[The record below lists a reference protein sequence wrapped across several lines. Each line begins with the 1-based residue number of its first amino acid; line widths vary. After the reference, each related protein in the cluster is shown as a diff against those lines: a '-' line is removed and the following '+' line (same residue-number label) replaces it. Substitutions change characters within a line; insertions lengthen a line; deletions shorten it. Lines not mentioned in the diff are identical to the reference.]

1 MTGCG
6 CEAWRGSAGHQ
17 RATSAGQS
25 ERCFI
30 HHIGQVIFALI
41 TPHLRSRPEGSVPPC
56 SPVNTLRSLK
66 HLYSPTL
73 LRLLS
78 RTLAGGVSTAWGVMG
93 GGGEGRVAVR
103 AFQWE
108 TQWEQLDPCPEAE
121 WPLGTSDAAPCPA
134 YGAAKRPEQR
144 TYCAT
149 ATITLRRSSS
159 SSSASSSEDLDAP
172 GGEEQRVGA
181 TGPAAAPRPEGARER
196 WRDAA
201 PTPSPSEP
209 ASPSSASSAFLHD
222 SAPVQLA
229 QVVVVAAERILA
241 LSPGHS
247 LAESVM
253 ASPHRLIQHVMTA
266 QKKHLKTK

>member
-17 RATSAGQS
+17 RATASGPS
-25 ERCFI
+25 ERCFV
-30 HHIGQVIFALI
+30 HHVGQIIFALI
-41 TPHLRSRPEGSVPPC
+41 TCHLRSQPEGSVPPC

-78 RTLAGGVSTAWGVMG
+78 RTLAGGVSVAWGVMG

-121 WPLGTSDAAPCPA
+121 WPLSGAEALFTDLPSVPQPSERPINKYTSNITVSRC
-134 YGAAKRPEQR
+134 YS
-144 TYCAT
+144 TTAT
-149 ATITLRRSSS
+149 ATVIHEGN
-159 SSSASSSEDLDAP
+159 SE
-172 GGEEQRVGA
+172 
-181 TGPAAAPRPEGARER
+181 
-196 WRDAA
+196 RDIK
-201 PTPSPSEP
+201 PSPESQGP
-209 ASPSSASSAFLHD
+209 KDHIVKNSDAGIMAGFLHD
-222 SAPVQLA
+222 SAPVQLV
-229 QVVVVAAERILA
+229 QVVVMAAERIMA
-241 LSPGHS
+241 LRPGS
-247 LAESVM
+247 TLVEAIYS
-253 ASPHRLIQHVMTA
+253 SPHRLIQHVMTA